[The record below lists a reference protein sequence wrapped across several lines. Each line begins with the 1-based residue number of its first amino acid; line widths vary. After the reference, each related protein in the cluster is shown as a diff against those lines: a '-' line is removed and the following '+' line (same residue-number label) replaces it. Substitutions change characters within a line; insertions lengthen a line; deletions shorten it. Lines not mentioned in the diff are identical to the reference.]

1 MLSGL
6 IIFFIE
12 NEKWLMELV
21 IHCFATC
28 AESFSLKS
36 KELFLNQLY
45 IVLLILTY
53 NANRITFQRRIKSNR
68 TMNAYPFNY
77 FKLRDF

>member
-1 MLSGL
+1 
-6 IIFFIE
+6 
-12 NEKWLMELV
+12 MELV
-21 IHCFATC
+21 IFFATC
-28 AESFSLKS
+28 VESFSLKS

-53 NANRITFQRRIKSNR
+53 NANITFQRRIKSNR
-68 TMNAYPFNY
+68 TMNTYPFNY

>member
-28 AESFSLKS
+28 VESFSLKS

-53 NANRITFQRRIKSNR
+53 NANNVSEEDKVE
-68 TMNAYPFNY
+68 
-77 FKLRDF
+77 